1 MLGQEP
7 AGPLPD
13 EGALSLSAR
22 PAARTR
28 AFVLAAALLT
38 SGCAAGADVAGLA
51 TQDEVFRL
59 RSELNALQRSVQE
72 ARAQTEALNNRV
84 SSQASTQAT
93 ARPAPP
99 PPPPPQRS
107 EPPPPRPAEV
117 SNPRLDSLTATLTAL
132 TKRVDDLSSRLDT
145 LGRQFRASVVRPGLG
160 VAQGP
165 PPAVAPPAA
174 PSPAA
179 PATAAPATA
188 APATAAPATA
198 APATAAPA
206 APAPS
211 TAAPARPAPATAAP
225 APPSPAPAP
234 PPARPIASA
243 LPPQDLYQ
251 ASYIDFS
258 KGNYALAIDGFRE
271 FLRRYPD
278 HAQAS
283 NAQYWIGE
291 GYAALA
297 QQHANAGQTERAT
310 EAYQRAVQE
319 FRKVVANYPRG
330 DRAPTALYK
339 EALTLV
345 ELKQPALAQARLQ
358 YLVDN
363 FPQAEEIPLARERL
377 AALKK

>member
-13 EGALSLSAR
+13 EGSLTR
-22 PAARTR
+22 PAPPTARTVVG
-28 AFVLAAALLT
+28 VLAVALLLG
-38 SGCAAGADVAGLA
+38 GCATGADVAGLA
-51 TQDEVFRL
+51 TQDEVLKL
-59 RSELNALQRSVQE
+59 RSDVTSLQRSVQQT
-72 ARAQTEALNNRV
+72 RAQTEAL
-84 SSQASTQAT
+84 SGQFA
-93 ARPAPP
+93 ARPAAPVNDATR
-99 PPPPPQRS
+99 QL
-107 EPPPPRPAEV
+107 EAI
-117 SNPRLDSLTATLTAL
+117 NQRLDTVAGTLTAL
-132 TKRVDDLSSRLDT
+132 TRRVDDLGGRLDA
-145 LGRQFRASVVRPGLG
+145 LGRQVRASAIRPGPVG
-160 VAQGP
+160 AQA
-165 PPAVAPPAA
+165 PPAVLPP
-174 PSPAA
+174 PP
-179 PATAAPATA
+179 PATAAPVSPGAPTA
-188 APATAAPATA
+188 APVTA
-198 APATAAPA
+198 
-206 APAPS
+206 APS
-211 TAAPARPAPATAAP
+211 TAAPAAPPATATPAPATVR
-225 APPSPAPAP
+225 STMG
-234 PPARPIASA
+234 A

-258 KGNYALAIDGFRE
+258 KGNYMPAIDGFRE

-297 QQHANAGQTERAT
+297 QQHTNAGQTERAT
-310 EAYQRAVQE
+310 ELLQRAVQE

>member
-13 EGALSLSAR
+13 EGSLTR
-22 PAARTR
+22 PAPPTARTVVG
-28 AFVLAAALLT
+28 VLAVALLLG
-38 SGCAAGADVAGLA
+38 GCATGADVAGLA
-51 TQDEVFRL
+51 TQDEVLKL
-59 RSELNALQRSVQE
+59 RSDVTSLQRSVQQT
-72 ARAQTEALNNRV
+72 RAQTEAL
-84 SSQASTQAT
+84 SGQFA
-93 ARPAPP
+93 ARPAAPVNDATR
-99 PPPPPQRS
+99 QL
-107 EPPPPRPAEV
+107 EAI
-117 SNPRLDSLTATLTAL
+117 NQRLDTVAGTLTAL
-132 TKRVDDLSSRLDT
+132 TRRVDDLSGRLDA
-145 LGRQFRASVVRPGLG
+145 LGRQVRASAIRPGPG
-160 VAQGP
+160 GAQP
-165 PPAVAPPAA
+165 PPAVPP
-174 PSPAA
+174 PP
-179 PATAAPATA
+179 PATAAPAFPGALTA
-188 APATAAPATA
+188 APVTPSTAAPV
-198 APATAAPA
+198 APTPA
-206 APAPS
+206 

-225 APPSPAPAP
+225 AAPPATATPAPATV
-234 PPARPIASA
+234 RSTMGA

-258 KGNYALAIDGFRE
+258 KGNYMPAIDGFRE

-297 QQHANAGQTERAT
+297 QQHTNAGQTERAT
-310 EAYQRAVQE
+310 ELLQRAVQE

-377 AALKK
+377 ATLKK

>member
-13 EGALSLSAR
+13 EGSLTH
-22 PAARTR
+22 PAPMTARTVVG
-28 AFVLAAALLT
+28 VLAVAFLLG
-38 SGCAAGADVAGLA
+38 GCATGADVAGLA
-51 TQDEVFRL
+51 TQDELLKL
-59 RSELNALQRSVQE
+59 RTDVTSLQRTVQQT
-72 ARAQTEALNNRV
+72 RAQTEAL
-84 SSQASTQAT
+84 SSQLAV
-93 ARPAPP
+93 RPAVPP
-99 PPPPPQRS
+99 PPPPAPDATRQL
-107 EPPPPRPAEV
+107 ETL
-117 SNPRLDSLTATLTAL
+117 NQRLDSVAGTLAAL
-132 TKRVDDLSSRLDT
+132 MKRVDDLSVRLDA
-145 LGRQFRASVVRPGLG
+145 LGRQVRASAIRPGPG
-160 VAQGP
+160 AAQTPGSVVP
-165 PPAVAPPAA
+165 PLPP
-174 PSPAA
+174 S
-179 PATAAPATA
+179 TAAPTAPIPPTAT
-188 APATAAPATA
+188 PVVPG
-198 APATAAPA
+198 PPPA

-211 TAAPARPAPATAAP
+211 TAAPTARPGPVTAAP
-225 APPSPAPAP
+225 ASPPTAAPATP
-234 PPARPIASA
+234 GPARPIAGS

-297 QQHANAGQTERAT
+297 QQHTNAGQTERAT
-310 EAYQRAVQE
+310 EALQRAVQE

-345 ELKQPALAQARLQ
+345 ELKQPALAQSRLQ

-363 FPQAEEIPLARERL
+363 FPQAEEVPLARERL

>member
-13 EGALSLSAR
+13 EGSLRNSAR

-28 AFVLAAALLT
+28 IVVLAAALLS
-38 SGCAAGADVAGLA
+38 SGCATGADVAGLA
-51 TQDEVFRL
+51 TQDEVLRL
-59 RSELNALQRSVQE
+59 RSDVSSLQRSVQQT
-72 ARAQTEALNNRV
+72 RSQTEALSAQV
-84 SSQASTQAT
+84 A
-93 ARPAPP
+93 ARPAAPAPP
-99 PPPPPQRS
+99 PPTEATRGNEAINQ
-107 EPPPPRPAEV
+107 
-117 SNPRLDSLTATLTAL
+117 RLDSLTATLTAL
-132 TKRVDDLSSRLDT
+132 TRRIDDLNSRLDA
-145 LGRQFRASVVRPGLG
+145 LSRQVRASAIRPGPGIQG
-160 VAQGP
+160 VP
-165 PPAVAPPAA
+165 PPATATPVPPTSAPTA
-174 PSPAA
+174 P
-179 PATAAPATA
+179 
-188 APATAAPATA
+188 
-198 APATAAPA
+198 
-206 APAPS
+206 
-211 TAAPARPAPATAAP
+211 TAAPARPAPPTAAP
-225 APPSPAPAP
+225 ATAVPIAP
-234 PPARPIASA
+234 PAATTPTPTPARPITSG
-243 LPPQDLYQ
+243 LPPQELYQ

-258 KGNYALAIDGFRE
+258 KGNYTQAIDGFRE
-271 FLRRYPD
+271 LLRRHPD
-278 HAQAS
+278 HPQAS

-297 QQHANAGQTERAT
+297 QQHANAGQPERAT
-310 EAYQRAVQE
+310 EALQRAVQE

>member
-1 MLGQEP
+1 MKLRSDVTSLQRSLRE
-7 AGPLPD
+7 AKVQTD
-13 EGALSLSAR
+13 TLSSQLSAR
-22 PAARTR
+22 PAAPT
-28 AFVLAAALLT
+28 ATAAP
-38 SGCAAGADVAGLA
+38 SSDVP
-51 TQDEVFRL
+51 R
-59 RSELNALQRSVQE
+59 
-72 ARAQTEALNNRV
+72 QTEAIN
-84 SSQASTQAT
+84 Q
-93 ARPAPP
+93 
-99 PPPPPQRS
+99 
-107 EPPPPRPAEV
+107 
-117 SNPRLDSLTATLTAL
+117 RLDGMAATLTAL
-132 TKRVDDLSSRLDT
+132 SRRIDDLTGRVDA
-145 LGRQFRASVVRPGLG
+145 LGRQVRASAIRPGPG

-165 PPAVAPPAA
+165 PPTITSPPT
-174 PSPAA
+174 PPTSAA
-179 PATAAPATA
+179 PATAAPVTA
-188 APATAAPATA
+188 SPATAAPVAPGP
-198 APATAAPA
+198 PATAAPSR
-206 APAPS
+206 PAPS
-211 TAAPARPAPATAAP
+211 TAAPV
-225 APPSPAPAP
+225 AP
-234 PPARPIASA
+234 PPGPGPAPGPTRSTAAS

-291 GYAALA
+291 GYAAMA
-297 QQHANAGQTERAT
+297 QQYTNSGQHERAT
-310 EAYQRAVQE
+310 DALQRAVQE